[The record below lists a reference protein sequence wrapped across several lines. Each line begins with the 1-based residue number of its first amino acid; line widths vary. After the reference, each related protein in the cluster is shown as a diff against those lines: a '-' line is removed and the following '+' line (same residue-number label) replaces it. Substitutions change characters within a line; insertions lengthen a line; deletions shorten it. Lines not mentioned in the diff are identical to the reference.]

1 MASIH
6 LLGGKKK
13 LLTIQVIDL
22 VHLQSLVQCARLLKK
37 HVKSVLAVL
46 TSLGL
51 VVFLISQFHDTHR
64 LNKGRYAPD
73 DAGQTQRMLHGI
85 GLPDV

>member
-22 VHLQSLVQCARLLKK
+22 GLHFQILVHWAR
-37 HVKSVLAVL
+37 VLRRNARYAIAAL

-51 VVFLISQFHDTHR
+51 LAFLFTQYRDILHRNDGTLPPNTGQLLVCYDHR
-64 LNKGRYAPD
+64 LS
-73 DAGQTQRMLHGI
+73 I
-85 GLPDV
+85 